1 MAPPTGPAG
10 AEASLAGSERV
21 AAETVAEV
29 AAAADLSRTRTRR
42 RRDLSGSPHTG
53 RPSPKLTESNFR
65 ERKEHELATL
75 PDEQLISYIQKARA
89 AGRTE
94 TMTLALSVLVFGY
107 LDIVTRRVALKVP
120 PADVDDVAHEAIL
133 SAIRSA
139 FAGESIGEFRAW
151 LNRITLRRIADYHR
165 KLEGKPKTVPLLS
178 GDEEDDAGWGEV
190 PTTDFEGVRVDA
202 ERAIETAYEGLSEAH
217 QRIVDAYVFADRPA
231 SEVASAEGTSEDN
244 VHQVASR
251 FRRRVR
257 ELLEDGDS

>member
-1 MAPPTGPAG
+1 MGNVVYVGHRHLQRHAPGHDVQ
-10 AEASLAGSERV
+10 V
-21 AAETVAEV
+21 AVDEHAQ
-29 AAAADLSRTRTRR
+29 
-42 RRDLSGSPHTG
+42 
-53 RPSPKLTESNFR
+53 R
-65 ERKEHELATL
+65 ERHRLGPPGHPGLLDVGDEL
-75 PDEQLISYIQKARA
+75 PDEQLISYIQKARV

-94 TMTLALSVLVFGY
+94 TMTLALSVLIYGY

-120 PADVDDVAHEAIL
+120 VADVDDVAHEAIL

-190 PTTDFEGVRVDA
+190 PTSEFEGVRVDA
-202 ERAIETAYEGLSEAH
+202 ERAIETAYGALGEAH
-217 QRIVDAYVFADRPA
+217 QRIVDAYVFADQPA
-231 SEVASAEGTSEDN
+231 SEVASEEGTSEDN

>member
-1 MAPPTGPAG
+1 MCPGRGSHRKSRLPASSDNPRT
-10 AEASLAGSERV
+10 A
-21 AAETVAEV
+21 T
-29 AAAADLSRTRTRR
+29 ADV
-42 RRDLSGSPHTG
+42 SGSPLPQ
-53 RPSPKLTESNFR
+53 RPSLKLTDSNFR
-65 ERKEHELATL
+65 KLKEHELVTL
-75 PDEQLISYIQKARA
+75 PDEQLIAYIQKART

-120 PADVDDVAHEAIL
+120 GADVDDVAHEAIL

-151 LNRITLRRIADYHR
+151 LNRITVRRIADYHR

-190 PTTDFEGVRVDA
+190 PSAEFEGVSLDA
-202 ERAIETAYEGLSEAH
+202 ERAIETEYGALSEAH

-231 SEVASAEGTSEDN
+231 SEVTSEEGTSEDN

-257 ELLEDGDS
+257 DLLEDGDS